1 VTGESKQGEGAIA
14 DELKRLGKQLHA
26 TAKAAWESEER
37 RQLEAEIV
45 SGLNA
50 LASEIERTLR
60 EFRVG
65 PEGEVLEAR
74 AREVKE
80 KAESG
85 ELGTEVRRGFL
96 QALRQI
102 NAELERVQSSWTPV
116 EKTEEEKGESF

>member
-1 VTGESKQGEGAIA
+1 MTEQTKGAEGEIA
-14 DELKRLGKQLHA
+14 DELKRLGKHLHS

-50 LASEIERTLR
+50 LASEIERTLS
-60 EFRVG
+60 ECRVS

-74 AREVKE
+74 AREVGE
-80 KAESG
+80 TAQSG

-96 QALRQI
+96 RALRQI
-102 NAELERVQSSWTPV
+102 NAELERLQSSWAPA
-116 EKTEEEKGESF
+116 EKAEEEKE

>member
-1 VTGESKQGEGAIA
+1 MTEETEGAEGEIA
-14 DELKRLGKQLHA
+14 DELKRFGKVLHS

-37 RQLEAEIV
+37 RELEAEIV

-50 LASEIERTLR
+50 LASEIERALR
-60 EFRVG
+60 ECRVR
-65 PEGEVLEAR
+65 PEGEVLEVR

-80 KAESG
+80 KAQSG

-102 NAELERVQSSWTPV
+102 NTELESLQSSWAPA
-116 EKTEEEKGESF
+116 EKAEEEKE

>member
-1 VTGESKQGEGAIA
+1 VTEETKEAGGEIA
-14 DELKRLGKQLHA
+14 DELKRFGKQLHS

-37 RQLEAEIV
+37 HQLEAEIV

-60 EFRVG
+60 ECRVS
-65 PEGEVLEAR
+65 PEGEVLEVR

-80 KAESG
+80 KAQRG

-96 QALRQI
+96 RALRQI
-102 NAELERVQSSWTPV
+102 NAELDTLRSSWAPA
-116 EKTEEEKGESF
+116 EKAEEEKD